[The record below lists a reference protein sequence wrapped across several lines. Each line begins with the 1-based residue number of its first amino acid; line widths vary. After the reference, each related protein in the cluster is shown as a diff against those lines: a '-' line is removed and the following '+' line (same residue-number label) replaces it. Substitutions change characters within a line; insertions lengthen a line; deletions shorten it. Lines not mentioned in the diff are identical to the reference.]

1 MFIDENVKLIQKEL
15 RRIKNTRDHVIESY
29 L

>member
-1 MFIDENVKLIQKEL
+1 MSIDENVKLIQKEL